1 MNILIVGIGNMGF
14 AIAKALHCKPEEY
27 RVYVHDPWSKFLG
40 DAQELGMT
48 VYDSIDQIDWGGC
61 DAVITAV
68 KPNVMDAALQSIRP
82 MLEPLTGR
90 AAPTVISI
98 AAGVKT
104 GAVTRGL
111 GGYAHVVRYMPTIA
125 AMAGMSITA
134 VSPGADSR
142 DLDKERSL
150 DIAAS
155 FGSVMEL
162 PEELIDAFTGIAGSG
177 IAFAAAFI
185 EAMVLGGVKEGMP
198 YQKAYEAARKASEG
212 ALALLAGGGFE
223 SPAALTAAISSPGGT
238 TIAGIH
244 ALHSGGVHA
253 GIINAVSA
261 AANRSRELS

>member
-14 AIAKALHCKPEEY
+14 AVAKALHCKPEQY
-27 RVYVHDPWSKFLG
+27 RVHVHDPWSKFLG
-40 DAQELGMT
+40 DARELGMA
-48 VYDSIDQIDWGGC
+48 VYDSIDQIDRGGC

-68 KPNVMDAALQSIRP
+68 KPDVTDAALHSIRP
-82 MLEPLTGR
+82 MLKPMSGK
-90 AAPTVISI
+90 AGPTVISI

-104 GAVTRGL
+104 AVLTRAL
-111 GGYAHVVRYMPTIA
+111 GGYSHVVRYMPTIA
-125 AMAGMSITA
+125 AMAGVSITA
-134 VSPGADSR
+134 VSPGADSC

-150 DIAAS
+150 NIAAG

-212 ALALLAGGGFE
+212 ALALLAGSFE
-223 SPAALTAAISSPGGT
+223 SPAALMSAISSPGGT

-244 ALHSGGVHA
+244 ALHAGGVHS
-253 GIINAVSA
+253 GIMNAVSA